1 MESST
6 LLQAEVIIS
15 PFQVSIQCLPASP
28 SAHITLNHTSFARA
42 HISLWLI
49 YTQLIHMNCT
59 TAVCYDHAHLTLC
72 IFACFVSTRVV
83 VLTLTARKTSC
94 QEPRRRP
101 ATKTH
106 WHWHRLNNLFQIT
119 PYTCI
124 FILCMIFFMCMC
136 RNVFLLYI
144 YALKKEKTSPK
155 VLPSHEKLTFAFI
168 TNMLMFSSNNFF

>member
-28 SAHITLNHTSFARA
+28 SAHITLNHTSFTRA

-83 VLTLTARKTSC
+83 VLTLTARKTSY

-119 PYTCI
+119 PYI
-124 FILCMIFFMCMC
+124 FIYIHIMHD
-136 RNVFLLYI
+136 FLLCVCI
-144 YALKKEKTSPK
+144 ARFFLLLFIICFEERKN
-155 VLPSHEKLTFAFI
+155 LPQSVAFAWKANLCI
-168 TNMLMFSSNNFF
+168 HY